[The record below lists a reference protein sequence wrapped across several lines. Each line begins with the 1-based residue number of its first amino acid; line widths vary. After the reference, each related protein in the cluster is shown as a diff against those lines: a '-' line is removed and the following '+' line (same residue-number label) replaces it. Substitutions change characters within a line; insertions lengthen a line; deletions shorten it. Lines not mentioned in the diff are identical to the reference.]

1 MKIVN
6 LDAYTIHLN
15 DLNWNE
21 LAQLGDLVTY
31 DRVAPEDVIPAIEN
45 AEAVFTSK
53 VKFTKAV
60 IDAAPNLKFIGV
72 TATGYDNIDLDA
84 AKARGIA
91 VCNVPAYSTESVAQH
106 TFALILEITNHV
118 GHYTEL
124 VHEHQWEKSLDF
136 TFIDRPLTQLSGRS
150 LGIIGY
156 GSIGKRV
163 AWIAEAFGIPKFI
176 VGATVVSFA
185 TTLPEMLVSVFAAL
199 EGNADIAVGNAVG
212 SVTANTGLIMCLS
225 LVCMP
230 CLMTRKQFGFK
241 ASLLLA
247 TIAVLFAFTRNGQLS
262 VAQSVVILLFFAA
275 FLAENLMAGKR
286 EHGAENAE
294 NRPQMTGKALACN
307 LLGFVLGAATIVLGA
322 QLLID
327 NGSAL
332 AKMIGVPD
340 SIIAATMIAIGT
352 SLPELVTTLT
362 AIRKKESSLSVGN
375 IIGANIMDLTLIM
388 PLCSLIQ
395 GRAMLVERQGML
407 LDIPACLIVT
417 SAALVPALI
426 SGRFKRW
433 TGFLIGGLY
442 IAYLAVMF
450 TCFGV

>member
-45 AEAVFTSK
+45 ADAVFTSK
-53 VKFTKAV
+53 VKLTKEV
-60 IDAAPNLKFIGV
+60 IEACPNLKFIGV

-163 AWIAEAFGIPKFI
+163 ARIAEAFGMTVHVYSKDPDAAVQSDILTLHCPATADNRGFI
-176 VGATVVSFA
+176 NKDFISKMKDGAILINTARGALLNEDDVADALKHGKLAAVAVDVVNGEPPRKGHPF
-185 TTLPEMLVSVFAAL
+185 
-199 EGNADIAVGNAVG
+199 I
-212 SVTANTGLIMCLS
+212 GL
-225 LVCMP
+225 
-230 CLMTRKQFGFK
+230 
-241 ASLLLA
+241 
-247 TIAVLFAFTRNGQLS
+247 
-262 VAQSVVILLFFAA
+262 
-275 FLAENLMAGKR
+275 ENLYITP
-286 EHGAENAE
+286 H
-294 NRPQMTGKALACN
+294 
-307 LLGFVLGAATIVLGA
+307 
-322 QLLID
+322 
-327 NGSAL
+327 
-332 AKMIGVPD
+332 
-340 SIIAATMIAIGT
+340 IAWST
-352 SLPELVTTLT
+352 
-362 AIRKKESSLSVGN
+362 KE
-375 IIGANIMDLTLIM
+375 A
-388 PLCSLIQ
+388 
-395 GRAMLVERQGML
+395 RAV
-407 LDIPACLIVT
+407 ITKT
-417 SAALVPALI
+417 SAANLK
-426 SGRFKRW
+426 S
-433 TGFLIGGLY
+433 FLAGGDLNR
-442 IAYLAVMF
+442 II
-450 TCFGV
+450 

>member
-45 AEAVFTSK
+45 ADAVFTSK
-53 VKFTKAV
+53 VKLTKEV
-60 IDAAPNLKFIGV
+60 IEACPNLKFIGV

-163 AWIAEAFGIPKFI
+163 ARIAEAFGMTVHVYSKDPDAAVQSDILTLHCPATADNRGFI
-176 VGATVVSFA
+176 NKDFISKMKDGAILINTARGALLNEDDVADALKHGKLAAVAVDVVNGEPPRKGHPF
-185 TTLPEMLVSVFAAL
+185 
-199 EGNADIAVGNAVG
+199 I
-212 SVTANTGLIMCLS
+212 GL
-225 LVCMP
+225 
-230 CLMTRKQFGFK
+230 
-241 ASLLLA
+241 
-247 TIAVLFAFTRNGQLS
+247 
-262 VAQSVVILLFFAA
+262 
-275 FLAENLMAGKR
+275 ENLYITP
-286 EHGAENAE
+286 H
-294 NRPQMTGKALACN
+294 
-307 LLGFVLGAATIVLGA
+307 
-322 QLLID
+322 
-327 NGSAL
+327 
-332 AKMIGVPD
+332 
-340 SIIAATMIAIGT
+340 IAWST
-352 SLPELVTTLT
+352 
-362 AIRKKESSLSVGN
+362 KE
-375 IIGANIMDLTLIM
+375 A
-388 PLCSLIQ
+388 
-395 GRAMLVERQGML
+395 RAV
-407 LDIPACLIVT
+407 ITKT
-417 SAALVPALI
+417 SAANLK
-426 SGRFKRW
+426 S
-433 TGFLIGGLY
+433 FLAGGDLNR
-442 IAYLAVMF
+442 IV
-450 TCFGV
+450 